1 MKRYFLLL
9 AASAVLLVTSC
20 SPFQVRT
27 DYAETAHFTD
37 YKTYQF
43 RVDDLKINDLD
54 KDRVLNEVAKSLQ
67 SKGLSASQTPD
78 LIVNLKASH
87 KKIEDIRD
95 DRPYGMW
102 GWGGPYGWGWGM
114 NRTWT
119 SEYNRGSLVIDIVDA
134 KTNKLV
140 WQGVGSG
147 INVDSP
153 KSKQKQIPAIVTEMM
168 ANYPPVNK

>member
-1 MKRYFLLL
+1 MKRYFLVL
-9 AASAVLLVTSC
+9 AASVALLVTSC
-20 SPFQVRT
+20 SPFQVKT
-27 DYAETAHFTD
+27 DYSPTAHFTD

-54 KDRVLNEVAKSLQ
+54 KDRVLNEVAKNLQ
-67 SKGLSASQTPD
+67 SKGLSASQSPD
-78 LIVNLKASH
+78 LIINLKASH
-87 KKIEDIRD
+87 KEITDINND
-95 DRPYGMW
+95 YPGGMW

-119 SEYNRGSLVIDIVDA
+119 NHYTRGSLVIDIVDT

-140 WQGVGSG
+140 WQGVGNG

-153 KSKQKQIPAIVTEMM
+153 KSKQKQIPAIVEEMM
-168 ANYPPVNK
+168 ANFPPIKK